1 MNLVLKLISSP
12 WFWLDVALSIS
23 GGIFVWRG
31 LVIEKRAE
39 KLLPPENFKPDIF
52 ADIVD
57 QYRSEIERGW
67 HILMRGIIIE
77 VVAALGISVIS
88 GLEIANLTDKS
99 AAANKE
105 AGAAMVYA
113 ANSSSN
119 SVALSKQVA
128 GLNKEAADAR
138 ITAGNAEKE
147 AGQLKERAAKL
158 DEARVMVEKD
168 VAELRKEAS
177 DSKLFAAQI
186 GTTNAQL
193 IATNLLVEKQV
204 EELHKEN
211 LLLAA
216 RTIMQSQLEIFTNI
230 LKGVLKFPVRIFVPD
245 ANEGFETENFSL
257 QIRELLD
264 AAGYGRGKNEGIE
277 KERLNRNFPIGTS
290 DNNQL
295 YFIFYGK
302 QNEGIN
308 WPSLKIKTEGNKV
321 TTTSTFSPTG
331 KNDLSAVPGQIYLAF
346 IEIGIAPGIWVGEYR
361 DFLKPG
367 EWGIFI
373 PQKL

>member
-1 MNLVLKLISSP
+1 
-12 WFWLDVALSIS
+12 VAQ
-23 GGIFVWRG
+23 
-31 LVIEKRAE
+31 A
-39 KLLPPENFKPDIF
+39 N
-52 ADIVD
+52 
-57 QYRSEIERGW
+57 ER
-67 HILMRGIIIE
+67 
-77 VVAALGISVIS
+77 
-88 GLEIANLTDKS
+88 IAT
-99 AAANKE
+99 A
-105 AGAAMVYA
+105 V
-113 ANSSSN
+113 
-119 SVALSKQVA
+119 
-128 GLNKEAADAR
+128 ADAAKATER
-138 ITAGNAEKE
+138 AAIAGKDAAE
-147 AGQLKERAAKL
+147 ANERAAKL

-193 IATNLLVEKQV
+193 VATNLLVEKQV

-216 RTIMQSQLEIFTNI
+216 RTIMQSQLEIFTNM
-230 LKGVLKFPVRIFVPD
+230 LKSDLKFPVRIFVPD

-277 KERLNRNFPIGTS
+277 KVRLNRNFPIGTS
-290 DNNQL
+290 DNLQL

-308 WPSLKIKTEGNKV
+308 WPSLKIKTEGHKV
-321 TTTSTFSPTG
+321 TISTTVSP
-331 KNDLSAVPGQIYLAF
+331 KNDLSAVPGIIHLAF
-346 IEIGIAPGIWVGEYR
+346 QEIGISSGIWVGEYR

>member
-1 MNLVLKLISSP
+1 MSFLSSIPIWGWFDIFSNVVVL
-12 WFWLDVALSIS
+12 VALCGESHWALKWLIPNNS
-23 GGIFVWRG
+23 KGETSVKWR
-31 LVIEKRAE
+31 RE
-39 KLLPPENFKPDIF
+39 KLKKKFEFLLIIGIAGEVGCLPL
-52 ADIVD
+52 
-57 QYRSEIERGW
+57 SLIE
-67 HILMRGIIIE
+67 
-77 VVAALGISVIS
+77 
-88 GLEIANLTDKS
+88 S
-99 AAANKE
+99 AH
-105 AGAAMVYA
+105 
-113 ANSSSN
+113 
-119 SVALSKQVA
+119 
-128 GLNKEAADAR
+128 LNKEAADAQVQVKQLGVQIIDTSNVVAQANER
-138 ITAGNAEKE
+138 IATAVADAAKATERAAIAGKDAAE
-147 AGQLKERAAKL
+147 ANERAAKL

-193 IATNLLVEKQV
+193 VATNLLVKKQV

-216 RTIMQSQLEIFTNI
+216 RTIMQSQLEIFTNM
-230 LKGVLKFPVRIFVPD
+230 LKGDLKFPVRIFVPD

-277 KERLNRNFPIGTS
+277 KVRLNRNFPIGTS
-290 DNNQL
+290 DNLQL

-308 WPSLKIKTEGNKV
+308 WPSLKIKTEGHKV
-321 TTTSTFSPTG
+321 TISTTVSP
-331 KNDLSAVPGQIYLAF
+331 KNDLSAVPGIIHLAF
-346 IEIGIAPGIWVGEYR
+346 QEIGISSGIWVGEYR